1 LDRGTKYF
9 YQLKMDKTKLRHGV
23 LIYVAAVY
31 RKFAIIGDAG
41 INKVVTETFWDD
53 TKTAML

>member
-1 LDRGTKYF
+1 
-9 YQLKMDKTKLRHGV
+9 MDKTKLRHGV